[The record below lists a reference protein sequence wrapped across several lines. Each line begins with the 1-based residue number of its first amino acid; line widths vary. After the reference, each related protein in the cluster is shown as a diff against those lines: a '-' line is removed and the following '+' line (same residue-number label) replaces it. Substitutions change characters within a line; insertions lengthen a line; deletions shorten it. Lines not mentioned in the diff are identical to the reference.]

1 MANQA
6 LTRLAIFL
14 AAFIITLG
22 LIEVT
27 AYSVQKDEQLRFAH
41 EVLREAEDASEQ
53 ITDALTVT
61 NTIAEASCDTATMTV
76 IRQLVHEN
84 SEIYDIGFM
93 NDESVLCT
101 ANWGRFPP
109 VDIGHKFQTA
119 FKGYR
124 FYKQVEHLFPVDDKY
139 DLTRLNHFVTLTIPD
154 QYQHLMQRMPKF
166 RFSVESATHEHIF
179 TQYTPVSHYGNDFPA
194 LRIDT
199 ETCSDKFNY
208 CVHTTNTK
216 AGLANYSLDMLL
228 ICIALALLFS
238 LLLAYFFWTFMGRRH
253 SMEQRFREALSQKKL
268 YMEYQPIV
276 VARDQRIKAVESLV
290 RWEDSQYGRVS
301 PELFIGIAEKL
312 SLYPQLAY
320 FIVERSISEM
330 APIMREHPDLALGIN
345 ITAFELQDLHF
356 LPYLDKLTTEYGIPN
371 AKIKI
376 EITERIDLPLLELAD
391 FSRDAKAMGF
401 VVVLDDFGTGV
412 ANLVWLTEMDFDY
425 IKVDRVFVNALNYD
439 IKRNIV
445 RPVMELLTNLNKQVI
460 FEGVETEHEFNI
472 IKDNYPDASIQG
484 WYFYKSLPSGELRDV
499 LNARKPCS

>member
-1 MANQA
+1 
-6 LTRLAIFL
+6 
-14 AAFIITLG
+14 
-22 LIEVT
+22 
-27 AYSVQKDEQLRFAH
+27 
-41 EVLREAEDASEQ
+41 
-53 ITDALTVT
+53 
-61 NTIAEASCDTATMTV
+61 
-76 IRQLVHEN
+76 
-84 SEIYDIGFM
+84 
-93 NDESVLCT
+93 
-101 ANWGRFPP
+101 
-109 VDIGHKFQTA
+109 
-119 FKGYR
+119 
-124 FYKQVEHLFPVDDKY
+124 
-139 DLTRLNHFVTLTIPD
+139 
-154 QYQHLMQRMPKF
+154 
-166 RFSVESATHEHIF
+166 
-179 TQYTPVSHYGNDFPA
+179 
-194 LRIDT
+194 
-199 ETCSDKFNY
+199 
-208 CVHTTNTK
+208 
-216 AGLANYSLDMLL
+216 
-228 ICIALALLFS
+228 
-238 LLLAYFFWTFMGRRH
+238 
-253 SMEQRFREALSQKKL
+253 
-268 YMEYQPIV
+268 MEYQPIV

-345 ITAFELQDLHF
+345 ITAFELQDPHF

-484 WYFYKSLPSGELRDV
+484 WYFYKSLPSSELRDV
-499 LNARKPCS
+499 LNSRKPRS